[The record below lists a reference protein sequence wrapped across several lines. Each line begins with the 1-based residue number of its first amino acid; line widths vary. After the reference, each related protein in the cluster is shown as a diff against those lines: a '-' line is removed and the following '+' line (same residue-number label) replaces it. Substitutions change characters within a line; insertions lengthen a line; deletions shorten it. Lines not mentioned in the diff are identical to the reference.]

1 MRLILTF
8 VFLGALITGVLTL
21 LGIATILISDSKNI
35 KKEVVLTS
43 VYLLAFIILTL
54 GYTLPVNHYKAAIK
68 NSIKAEYGNVYEYD
82 YCYLLDTGSFIYDN
96 NYYYISTTKD
106 IDNNTYIK
114 VTKENNNSNAEKESL
129 NLPVNYHRP

>member
-8 VFLGALITGVLTL
+8 VFLGALIAGVLTIT
-21 LGIATILISDSKNI
+21 GIATILISDSKNI

-43 VYLLAFIILTL
+43 VYLLSFIILTL

-82 YCYLLDTGSFIYDN
+82 YCYLLDIGSFIYNNDN
-96 NYYYISTTKD
+96 YDIETTKD

-114 VTKENNNSNAEKESL
+114 VTMQHNDDSNTEKEIL
-129 NLPVNYHRP
+129 NLPLKN